1 MLGGDS
7 GAGDYNNEM
16 RENIVKSVP
25 LGMGYPEDIAYGALF
40 LADEKRARYITG
52 EILDIDGGLFM
63 D

>member
-1 MLGGDS
+1 
-7 GAGDYNNEM
+7 M
-16 RENIVKSVP
+16 RSNIAKSAP
-25 LGMGYPEDIAYGALF
+25 LGMGYPGDVAYGALF